1 MPSPY
6 SYDLR
11 TKAIEA
17 VERGE
22 KKATVCRMFGM
33 SRNTLHLWLTR
44 KQETGDY
51 QAITNY
57 QQGYGHKITDWDKFR
72 AFVQAH
78 QDKTQAQMAE
88 LWGNDL
94 TQQNISDALHK
105 IGLTRK
111 KRPMAIG
118 NVMRSNDKPLSSN

>member
-22 KKATVCRMFGM
+22 TKASVCRTFGIG
-33 SRNTLHLWLTR
+33 RNTLHIWIKR
-44 KQETGDY
+44 KEETGDY
-51 QAITNY
+51 QAITHY

-72 AFVQAH
+72 AFVKEH
-78 QDKTQAQMAE
+78 QGKTQAQMAE
-88 LWGNDL
+88 LWGDDL

-105 IGLTRK
+105 MGVTRK
-111 KRPMAIG
+111 KRLTDIEKEM
-118 NVMRSNDKPLSSN
+118 KPNA

>member
-11 TKAIEA
+11 RKAIEA

-22 KKATVCRMFGM
+22 RKIDVCRTFGI
-33 SRNTLHLWLTR
+33 SRNTLHQWLKR
-44 KQETGDY
+44 KDETGDY

-57 QQGYGHKITDWDKFR
+57 QQGYDPKITDWEQFR
-72 AFVQAH
+72 AFALEH
-78 QDKTQAQMAE
+78 QGMTQTQMAQ
-88 LWGNDL
+88 LWGDGM

-111 KRPMAIG
+111 KRPTAI
-118 NVMRSNDKPLSSN
+118 VKETKPND

>member
-22 KKATVCRMFGM
+22 TKAALCRTFGIG
-33 SRNTLHLWLTR
+33 RNTLHLWIKR
-44 KQETGDY
+44 KDETGDY
-51 QAITNY
+51 QAITHY
-57 QQGYGHKITDWDKFR
+57 QQGYGDKITDWDKFR
-72 AFVQAH
+72 AFVAEH

-88 LWGNDL
+88 LWGHDL
-94 TQQNISDALHK
+94 TQQNISDALIK
-105 IGLTRK
+105 IGFTRK
-111 KRPMAIG
+111 KRLTAIEKE
-118 NVMRSNDKPLSSN
+118 MKPNA

>member
-72 AFVQAH
+72 TFVQAH
-78 QDKTQAQMAE
+78 PDKTQAQMAE
-88 LWGNDL
+88 LWGNDI